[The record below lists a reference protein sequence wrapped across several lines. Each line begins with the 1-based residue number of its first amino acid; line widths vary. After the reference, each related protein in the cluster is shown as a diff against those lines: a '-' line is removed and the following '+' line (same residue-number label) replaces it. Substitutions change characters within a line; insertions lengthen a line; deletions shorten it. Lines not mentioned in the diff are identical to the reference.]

1 MMQTHGTTKVAF
13 QYLSKNNEA
22 IYCYDKVLALN
33 PSQVSARYTKGSAL
47 YRLGRFSQA
56 LFCHEKALE
65 IDPYKALVWYGKGAA
80 LEALK
85 EHERGKKCFSTAK
98 ELRENNLISVEN
110 A

>member
-1 MMQTHGTTKVAF
+1 MRLYIA
-13 QYLSKNNEA
+13 
-22 IYCYDKVLALN
+22 LALN

-65 IDPYKALVWYGKGAA
+65 IDPYNALVWYGKGAA

-85 EHERGKKCFSTAK
+85 EHERAKKYFSTAK